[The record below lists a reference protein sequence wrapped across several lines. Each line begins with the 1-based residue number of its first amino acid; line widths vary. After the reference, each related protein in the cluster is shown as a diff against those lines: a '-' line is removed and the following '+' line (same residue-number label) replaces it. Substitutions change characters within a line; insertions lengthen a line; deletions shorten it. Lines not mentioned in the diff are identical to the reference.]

1 MRSTT
6 RPTRSCSRCCSKQG
20 VRAACLRR
28 ASCARRTESR
38 RKHVLHGNR
47 TPYPASKEK
56 ARGDVKSHPGFS
68 CSCGQA
74 RLPFP
79 LESPGKPLPLD
90 VLPLSFLGIAFV
102 IFSCWRGEWLRQVR
116 ARAGLACAAVA
127 RCGARSPWSSLPRRA
142 RWHRA
147 RALVRWCRTRQRK
160 GSR

>member
-1 MRSTT
+1 MG
-6 RPTRSCSRCCSKQG
+6 CVLGMC
-20 VRAACLRR
+20 AACVRR
-28 ASCARRTESR
+28 ASCAGRTQPQEERAVAGKRTSR
-38 RKHVLHGNR
+38 AQRAGC

-68 CSCGQA
+68 YSCGQA

-90 VLPLSFLGIAFV
+90 VLSPSFLGIAFV
-102 IFSCWRGEWLRQVR
+102 ISSCWRGEWPRQVR

-147 RALVRWCRTRQRK
+147 RALARWCRSRQRR